1 MLNLN
6 KLNEQRTVAI
16 IQARMGSSRLPGKS
30 LMDLAGRPLLER
42 VIQQV
47 KGSKF
52 LDDVI
57 VATSTQSEDDAIEK
71 FCSSNNFKV
80 FRGAKDDVLSRYLG
94 AALFARAEIILR
106 ITGDCPLQSPDTI
119 DEILKSLPACLILK
133 RIVASPVAFVAPFS
147 S

>member
-57 VATSTQSEDDAIEK
+57 VATSTESEDDAIEK
-71 FCSSNNFKV
+71 FCSSNN
-80 FRGAKDDVLSRYLG
+80 
-94 AALFARAEIILR
+94 
-106 ITGDCPLQSPDTI
+106 
-119 DEILKSLPACLILK
+119 LKSLEALRMMCYQDT
-133 RIVASPVAFVAPFS
+133 
-147 S
+147 